1 VFSQEACC
9 SSESLALPIA
19 NSKAA
24 AVVVPAIVTAPV
36 TAPAVVSRERMQELV
51 FAGNA
56 MAGLLGDLE
65 LSGPLK
71 KIAERQVSD
80 WRALLEDFK

>member
-1 VFSQEACC
+1 
-9 SSESLALPIA
+9 
-19 NSKAA
+19 
-24 AVVVPAIVTAPV
+24 
-36 TAPAVVSRERMQELV
+36 MQELV

-71 KIAERQVSD
+71 RIAERQVSD
-80 WRALLEDFK
+80 WRTLLEDFK

>member
-1 VFSQEACC
+1 
-9 SSESLALPIA
+9 
-19 NSKAA
+19 
-24 AVVVPAIVTAPV
+24 
-36 TAPAVVSRERMQELV
+36 MQELV

-71 KIAERQVSD
+71 KIAPD
-80 WRALLEDFK
+80 K